1 MKLRNFDKSLFPSQ
15 GYFGVAVKRGND
27 IRSFTLAA
35 GWNGL
40 NALSITT
47 ANITASD
54 FPDEVPQEFRRV
66 NNSEISIH
74 KDIKG
79 VLSDSVYSFI
89 FSPNASPSLSLVI
102 FSMADLTANRILQS
116 KFLSNLEE
124 CREFYRTYVQE

>member
-1 MKLRNFDKSLFPSQ
+1 MRLRNFDKSLFPAQ
-15 GYFGVAVKRGND
+15 GYFGVAVKRSNE

-40 NALSITT
+40 YALSITT

-89 FSPNASPSLSLVI
+89 FSPDASPSLSMVI

-124 CREFYRTYVQE
+124 CREFYRMYVQE

>member
-1 MKLRNFDKSLFPSQ
+1 MKLRNFDKNLFPSE
-15 GYFGVAVKRGND
+15 GYFGVAIKRDND
-27 IRSFTLAA
+27 TRSFTLAA

-47 ANITASD
+47 FNIGASD

-66 NNSEISIH
+66 TNSEISIH

-79 VLSDSVYSFI
+79 VLSDSVYDII
-89 FSPNASPSLSLVI
+89 FAQNASPSLSIIV
-102 FSMADLTANRILQS
+102 FSMVDSTATRILQS

-124 CREFYRTYVQE
+124 CREFYRMYVQE